1 MAESAASVGSTIFFG
16 LLAMSVVA
24 SRITP
29 NQGGRGELGRAHER
43 VDRSSTHPH
52 EDFPRPHVLL
62 PNPILLVSRIERN
75 RIGNHP
81 LIIVNALTIW
91 LPCLVIFRLL
101 EGDAPFCGQQCGR
114 SWAG

>member
-1 MAESAASVGSTIFFG
+1 AASVGSTIFFG

-62 PNPILLVSRIERN
+62 PNPILLVWRIEEN
-75 RIGNHP
+75 RIGNRL
-81 LIIVNALTIW
+81 LIIVNALTVW
-91 LPCLVIFRLL
+91 LPCLQFFRLAR
-101 EGDAPFCGQQCGR
+101 GIRPRVVKNGAWCGPP
-114 SWAG
+114 

>member
-1 MAESAASVGSTIFFG
+1 
-16 LLAMSVVA
+16 MSVVA

-29 NQGGRGELGRAHER
+29 HRGDPSELGRTHEG
-43 VDRSSTHPH
+43 VYRSNTHPH

-62 PNPILLVSRIERN
+62 PNPILLVWRIEEN

-91 LPCLVIFRLL
+91 LPSSVIFRLPDGPCHSAANNAAGL
-101 EGDAPFCGQQCGR
+101 WPVEGN
-114 SWAG
+114 SV

>member
-1 MAESAASVGSTIFFG
+1 
-16 LLAMSVVA
+16 MSVVA

-29 NQGGRGELGRAHER
+29 NQGGRGELGRTHER

-62 PNPILLVSRIERN
+62 PNPILLVWRIEEN

-91 LPCLVIFRLL
+91 LPLPEISGSSNGMRHSAANNAAGLGPV
-101 EGDAPFCGQQCGR
+101 EGNSA
-114 SWAG
+114 

>member
-1 MAESAASVGSTIFFG
+1 
-16 LLAMSVVA
+16 MSVVA
-24 SRITP
+24 SRFTP
-29 NQGGRGELGRAHER
+29 NQGGPSEAGRAHER

-62 PNPILLVSRIERN
+62 PNPILLVWRIEGN

-91 LPCLVIFRLL
+91 LPLSVIFRLPDGMRHSAANNAAGL
-101 EGDAPFCGQQCGR
+101 WPVEGNSA
-114 SWAG
+114 